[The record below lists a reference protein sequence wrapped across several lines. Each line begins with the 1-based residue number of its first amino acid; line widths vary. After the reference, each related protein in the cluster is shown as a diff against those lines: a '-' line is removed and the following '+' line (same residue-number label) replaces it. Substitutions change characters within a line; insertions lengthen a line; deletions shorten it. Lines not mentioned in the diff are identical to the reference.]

1 MPRNCIPLNYATTK
15 FNSISRARRVPAQ
28 FFSFIY
34 SVNKRISRAR
44 IELVCSFGK
53 LIVMICLKLLSRS
66 FFFHYLSIRIAFA
79 ISSPLEFRRRKIS
92 SKLKLLSIEFF
103 FLILMIN
110 FSNNSVANNFT
121 LPEANQCNWE
131 IILWFHYRMP
141 KNIQFHSS
149 FGPITFNFSV

>member
-1 MPRNCIPLNYATTK
+1 MMPRNCIPLNYATTK

-66 FFFHYLSIRIAFA
+66 FFFIIYLFEQLLLSHRLLNLGEEKYRQNSNF
-79 ISSPLEFRRRKIS
+79 
-92 SKLKLLSIEFF
+92 LSIEFF

-131 IILWFHYRMP
+131 IIL
-141 KNIQFHSS
+141 
-149 FGPITFNFSV
+149 